1 MIFKDLIDTLKKI
14 KKPEDLTFEVAE
26 QLVTAG
32 ITSFM
37 SVEMQEDEDE
47 ELEVVEAFDQ
57 TRMFVMK
64 IFDVILLDIM
74 MNQLQDSDLDE
85 LSDSSPMH
93 DDDFR
98 ANIQKAIEEYNK
110 RLK

>member
-64 IFDVILLDIM
+64 IFDVM